1 MNPPDQGDRVT
12 TIAEDDR
19 RGASELARAALE
31 AIAEACEQGSP
42 DPAGVDQAME
52 LAARLS
58 GCRPAMAPLRNLTV
72 DWLEQMSACR
82 EQPAAW
88 LKTGAHRARQLVQ
101 DSRDAISRIA
111 VHTLAHLAS
120 RATLMTHSH
129 SSTIRGLAEAA
140 SGRGRYFHWLV
151 TRSEP
156 GHEGLDLAM
165 ALARL
170 GHSVAVLT
178 EAQIPLLMPQA
189 DVVVVGADAVLA
201 TGELVNKVG
210 THLLALAAAEQK
222 RPFLCLCESF
232 KFSDLDRFEPEPHD
246 PGELRLPRQPGITGF
261 NFTFDSTPPRLVSG
275 WITEAG
281 MQINRSAVNPWE

>member
-1 MNPPDQGDRVT
+1 MSPIDVGDRVA
-12 TIAEDDR
+12 TIAVDDR

-31 AIAEACEQGSP
+31 AIAEACEQGTP
-42 DPAGVDQAME
+42 DRAGVEGAMDLATRLQA
-52 LAARLS
+52 
-58 GCRPAMAPLRNLTV
+58 CRPAMAPLRNLTRL
-72 DWLEQMSACR
+72 WMEPMAACR
-82 EQPAAW
+82 ERPEIW
-88 LKTGAHRARQLVQ
+88 LKTGARRARQLLQ
-101 DSRDAISRIA
+101 DSRDAVNRIA

-120 RATLMTHSH
+120 RATLMTHSY
-129 SSTIRGLAEAA
+129 SSTIRGLAEVA
-140 SGRGRYFHWLV
+140 SGRGRHFHWLV

-156 GHEGLDLAM
+156 GHEGLDLAQ

-170 GHSVAVLT
+170 SHSVAVLT

-189 DVVVVGADAVLA
+189 DVVLVGADAVLA
-201 TGELVNKVG
+201 TGELVNKAG

-246 PGELRLPRQPGITGF
+246 PGQLALPHQPGITGF

-281 MQINRSAVNPWE
+281 MQINRSAANPWQ